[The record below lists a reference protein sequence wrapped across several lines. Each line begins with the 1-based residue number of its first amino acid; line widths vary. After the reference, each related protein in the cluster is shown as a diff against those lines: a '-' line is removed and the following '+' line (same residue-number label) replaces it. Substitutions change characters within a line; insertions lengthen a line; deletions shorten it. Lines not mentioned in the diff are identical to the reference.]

1 VTTNIISIGDR
12 VRSFD
17 FEGHPSARA
26 LEGESACFVEG
37 VVRNITNPEV
47 DTMFRDCAHYEIRVD
62 RRIFGGVETEV
73 VGGLVYPPVNG
84 TTRLFGGVTDFVELV
99 EAAA

>member
-1 VTTNIISIGDR
+1 MIKVGDR

-17 FEGHPSARA
+17 FTGHPRARA

-37 VVRNITNPEV
+37 VVRNITNPAV

-62 RRIFGGVETEV
+62 RRIFGGVEIEEV
-73 VGGLVYPPVNG
+73 SGGLVYPPVNG
-84 TTRLFGGVTDFVELV
+84 TPTAFGDITAGVELV
-99 EAAA
+99 

>member
-1 VTTNIISIGDR
+1 MIKVGDR

-17 FEGHPSARA
+17 FTGHPGARA

-37 VVRNITNPEV
+37 VVRNITNPAI

-62 RRIFGGVETEV
+62 RRVFGGVETEV

-84 TTRLFGGVTDFVELV
+84 TPSLFSGPTDFVEL
-99 EAAA
+99 A

>member
-1 VTTNIISIGDR
+1 MIQVGDR

>member
-1 VTTNIISIGDR
+1 MIQVGDR

-84 TTRLFGGVTDFVELV
+84 TTRLFGGVTDFVELF